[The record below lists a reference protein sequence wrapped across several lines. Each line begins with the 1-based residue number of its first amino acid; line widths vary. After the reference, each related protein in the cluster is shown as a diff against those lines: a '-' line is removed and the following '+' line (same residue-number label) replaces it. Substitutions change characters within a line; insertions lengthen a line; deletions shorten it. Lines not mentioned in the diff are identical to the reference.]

1 MAIRKIIYANDKRL
15 RQQAQ
20 MITTFSLALK
30 QLADDMLETMKS
42 HDGVGMAAPQ
52 IGVPQRL
59 FVAEI
64 PPFRDGKDKPPHPQS
79 GQTYILINPHITK
92 RAEKLVEGRE
102 GCLSIPSWFGE
113 VERAE
118 WVEVEAQ
125 DLNGKSF
132 CLRVD
137 NLLGRV
143 FQHEIDHLNGILFPD
158 HIVAPDK
165 LWQELPES
173 NDL

>member
-20 MITTFSLALK
+20 VITDFSPALK

-42 HDGVGMAAPQ
+42 RDGIGLAAPQ
-52 IGVPQRL
+52 IGVMQRI

-64 PPFRDGKDKPPHPQS
+64 PPGRNKSPEPHPQS
-79 GQTYILINPHITK
+79 GQTYILINPQIVTQ
-92 RAEKLVEGRE
+92 AEKQLEGRE
-102 GCLSIPSWFGE
+102 GCVSIPSWFGQ
-113 VERAE
+113 VLRPE
-118 WVEVEAQ
+118 WVEVTAQ
-125 DLNGKSF
+125 TVTGESV

-137 NLLGRV
+137 DLLGRV
-143 FQHEIDHLNGILFPD
+143 FQHEIDHLNGILFTD
-158 HIVAPDK
+158 HITKHDK
-165 LWQELPES
+165 LWQELPDL